1 MKTLIVSLILIA
13 TTKISSSGPLLA
25 QPHVAEQNKIQAM
38 IDQLVSVPDSD
49 QIAGSILKASTK
61 YQIEPEVLVALFMV
75 ESSFNQ
81 NAISSTGDIGIG
93 QINPLWKN
101 EFKTRHLGNLDLIRL
116 KKDRDYNIQIT
127 AQILSL
133 CKKGG
138 YKNYYG
144 VFHSKTP
151 LERKIYTLRVQN
163 RLSEIKH
170 ITVATNQ

>member
-1 MKTLIVSLILIA
+1 MKTLIVILVL
-13 TTKISSSGPLLA
+13 TMTSKIGTGPLLA
-25 QPHVAEQNKIQAM
+25 QPHVAEQSKIQAM

-101 EFKTRHLGNLDLIRL
+101 EFRTRHLGMLDLNRL
-116 KKDRDYNIQIT
+116 RQDRDYNIQIT

-151 LERKIYTLRVQN
+151 SERKIYTLRVQSK
-163 RLSEIKH
+163 LSEIKLA
-170 ITVATNQ
+170 VAKN